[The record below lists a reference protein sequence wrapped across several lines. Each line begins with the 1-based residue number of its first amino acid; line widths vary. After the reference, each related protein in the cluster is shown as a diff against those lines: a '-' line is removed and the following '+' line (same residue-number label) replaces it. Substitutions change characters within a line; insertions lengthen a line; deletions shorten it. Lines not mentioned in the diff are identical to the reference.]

1 MNNTITITN
10 KDISVADDRVKVN
23 KNGLYVNNQ

>member
-23 KNGLYVNNQ
+23 KSGLYVNNQ